1 MKLPNGDRAVVSDE
15 KLFQYLLNPNH
26 PVGGPHA
33 HLFEHLF
40 GINLTTPERL
50 RSALLNAAREQEA
63 IPGKASA
70 FGEKYEVRFQMT
82 GKRKR
87 HTVLSVWSI
96 LSGTKVPHLATA
108 YVEKQ

>member
-26 PVGGPHA
+26 PVGGPRA
-33 HLFEHLF
+33 HLFENLF
-40 GINLTTPERL
+40 GMNLTTPDRL
-50 RSALLNAAREQEA
+50 RSALLTAAREQEA
-63 IPGKASA
+63 IPARACA

-87 HTVLSVWSI
+87 HTVLSVWTI
-96 LSGTKVPHLATA
+96 HSGTKVPNLVTA

>member
-15 KLFQYLLNPNH
+15 KLFQYLLNRNH

-33 HLFEHLF
+33 QLFEHLF
-40 GINLTTPERL
+40 GINLTTPQRL
-50 RSALLNAAREQEA
+50 RSALLAAAREQEA
-63 IPGKASA
+63 IPGKACA

-87 HTVLSVWSI
+87 HSVLSVWTI
-96 LSGTKVPHLATA
+96 LSGTKVPHLVIA

>member
-1 MKLPNGDRAVVSDE
+1 MNLPNGDSAVVSDE
-15 KLFQYLLNPNH
+15 MLFQYLLNRNH

-40 GINLTTPERL
+40 GINLTTPQRL
-50 RSALLNAAREQEA
+50 RSALLAAAREQEA

-70 FGEKYEVRFQMT
+70 LGEKYEVRFQMT

-87 HTVLSVWSI
+87 HTVLSVWI
-96 LSGTKVPHLATA
+96 IFSGTKVPHLVTA